1 MQRVLTAILVLGV
14 VATACNR
21 GTDDSTTTTTTT
33 TTAAGGA
40 AVTTT
45 TTEAST
51 ETTTDGGDDEISEV
65 PAELPGFT
73 IVRREGA
80 EGGDRLVVLLED
92 FEYTDRVLED
102 LIFEITEEY
111 SPVLEAYLIDDDV
124 AADLVLLDP
133 DALSEEDQAVIDQ
146 HLFVD
151 LTQGN
156 LVTFRGPF
164 ADAGQFRLGS

>member
-1 MQRVLTAILVLGV
+1 MQRVLILILVLGL

-21 GTDDSTTTTTTT
+21 GSDDSTTTTTTT
-33 TTAAGGA
+33 TTLGGGA
-40 AVTTT
+40 ATTTT
-45 TTEAST
+45 TTEADGG
-51 ETTTDGGDDEISEV
+51 ETTDGDDGQVTEE
-65 PAELPGFT
+65 PAELPGYT

-80 EGGDRLVVLLED
+80 EGGDRLVVLLEE
-92 FEYTDRVLED
+92 FQYTDRVLED
-102 LIFEITEEY
+102 LIFDITEEY

-133 DALSEEDQAVIDQ
+133 DGLTDEQRNEIEE
-146 HLFVD
+146 HLFVA
-151 LTQGN
+151 LTDGN